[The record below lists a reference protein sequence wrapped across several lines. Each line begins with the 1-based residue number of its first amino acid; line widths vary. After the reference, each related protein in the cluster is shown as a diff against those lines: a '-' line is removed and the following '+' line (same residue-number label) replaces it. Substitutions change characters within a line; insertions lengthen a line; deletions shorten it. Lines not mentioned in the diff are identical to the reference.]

1 MFNKMTVSAA
11 ILALILAANSTE
23 GVAKGP
29 SGPTQIKSCGTLS
42 EPGSY
47 VVVQNLTATGDCLVI
62 TADFVTID
70 LGGFTL
76 TGNGM
81 GEGITDQ
88 FAGRDGITVRN
99 GTVTNFTFG
108 VRIANGSRLTIEGI
122 RAINNIGLGMS
133 IGMNSIVRGNTVSG
147 NGSIGISADT
157 GSIVTGN
164 IASDNLN
171 DGIAVES
178 GSTISGN
185 TSFNNTVNGF
195 DVVCPST
202 VIGNTALDNGTN
214 LALAGIPAD
223 CNVADNLAP

>member
-11 ILALILAANSTE
+11 ILALILGVNSTE

-62 TADFVTID
+62 AADFVTID

-76 TGNGM
+76 TGNGT

-88 FAGRDGITVRN
+88 FGGHVGVVVRN
-99 GTVTNFTFG
+99 GTVTNFVFG
-108 VRIANGSRLTIEGI
+108 VRIATGSRLTIEGI
-122 RAINNIGLGMS
+122 RAVSNIGLGMS
-133 IGMNSIVRGNTVSG
+133 IGMNSIVKGNTVSG

-164 IASDNLN
+164 IASDNGD

-178 GSTISGN
+178 GSTVSGN
-185 TSFNNTVNGF
+185 TSTNNTVYGI
-195 DVVCPST
+195 DVVCPSN
-202 VIGNTALDNGTN
+202 VIGNTLQGNGTDLSDPTGCN
-214 LALAGIPAD
+214 LVD
-223 CNVADNLAP
+223 NVYTP

>member
-1 MFNKMTVSAA
+1 MFSKMTVSAVV
-11 ILALILAANSTE
+11 LALILGVNSTE

-62 TADFVTID
+62 AADFVTID

-76 TGNGM
+76 TGNGTD
-81 GEGITDQ
+81 EGITDK
-88 FAGRDGITVRN
+88 FGGRVGVVVRN
-99 GTVTNFTFG
+99 GTVTNFAIG
-108 VRIANGSRLTIEGI
+108 VRIATGSRHTIEGV
-122 RAINNIGLGMS
+122 RVVSNIGLGMS
-133 IGMNSIVRGNTVSG
+133 IGTNSIVKGNTVSD
-147 NGSIGISADT
+147 NGSIGISVDT

-164 IASDNLN
+164 IASDNGN

-195 DVVCPST
+195 DVVCP
-202 VIGNTALDNGTN
+202 
-214 LALAGIPAD
+214 
-223 CNVADNLAP
+223 